1 MPPSVYA
8 VSLLA
13 IRGYDVDG
21 PRAIIEEESRQMYS
35 VRECIR
41 YGLVIG
47 VGIGVLTE
55 ALMIASLGKPGA
67 VQMILRGAVDLV
79 GIVPLG

>member
-1 MPPSVYA
+1 
-8 VSLLA
+8 
-13 IRGYDVDG
+13 
-21 PRAIIEEESRQMYS
+21 MYS

-41 YGLVIG
+41 YGLAIG
-47 VGIGVLTE
+47 AGLGVLTE
-55 ALMIASLGKPGA
+55 AFMIASLGKPGA